1 MTDVD
6 VVTKLTN
13 YFNLF
18 DGTKKSLLDNR
29 DTIDAVIDE
38 KGIFHSAK
46 GDIDHAQFIESIR
59 ELLDSGT
66 KVEILE
72 MKMHELGVEYRV
84 RMQIPGQEEPQE
96 VHSIGVLDHGK
107 IIRIEPVT
115 NAEAYNHLMG
125 ELTASE

>member
-29 DTIDAVIDE
+29 DTIDAIIDE
-38 KGIFHSAK
+38 NVVLHSAK
-46 GDIDHAQFIESIR
+46 GEIDHAQYIESIR

-84 RMQIPGQEEPQE
+84 RIEIPGVEPQE

-107 IIRIEPVT
+107 IIRVEPVT
-115 NAEAYNHLMG
+115 NAEAYNLMMG
-125 ELTASE
+125 EPTPSE